1 MAMGF
6 GNFVTG
12 VFFSLFSIY
21 SVACSAQ
28 DSTSAINPH
37 DTSIVCN
44 KYATVKEDMS
54 IADLANRYDD
64 YNRKKEF
71 TDGYRIQ
78 IMYTDIRA
86 DAYKNKG
93 QMYKDF
99 PDLKSYVEYEEPY
112 FKLRIGDFKTR
123 LEATY
128 FLQQVTTLYS
138 GAFIVK
144 DKIRIKE

>member
-1 MAMGF
+1 MGL
-6 GNFVTG
+6 GNYLTC
-12 VFFSLFSIY
+12 LFLGLL
-21 SVACSAQ
+21 SVYTMACSAQ
-28 DSTSAINPH
+28 DSSSIRTPH
-37 DTSIVCN
+37 DTSIISN
-44 KYATVKEDMS
+44 KYASVKEDMN

-78 IMYTDIRA
+78 IMYTDIRT

-112 FKLRIGDFKTR
+112 YKLRIGDFKTR

-128 FLQQVTTLYS
+128 FLQQVTTLYA

-144 DKIRIKE
+144 DKIRIKQ